1 MIPISDKVSSIIDI
15 IGFSLNIFCVVVA
28 LYLMFILIK
37 TCKKIIEFI
46 NKKLWYKN
54 GKVVLG
60 HIIDGNN
67 LEQIKENLI
76 NKMSR
81 NIFI

>member
-1 MIPISDKVSSIIDI
+1 MNMIPISDKVSSIIDI

-46 NKKLWYKN
+46 NKKL
-54 GKVVLG
+54 
-60 HIIDGNN
+60 
-67 LEQIKENLI
+67 
-76 NKMSR
+76 
-81 NIFI
+81 